1 MTKDKFTL
9 VIDGNYFFF
18 RTLYVLP
25 GMSSQKLKTEKEVGI
40 YVRKLA
46 TDFASEIRKFYP
58 IVDKIVMTIDSK
70 SWRKDFY
77 PESDY
82 KGNRKA
88 DDSIN
93 WDNFKKATDA
103 FRNSLEQHGVII
115 QKVDGAEGDDLIYG
129 WSTASNIEGKSVIIF
144 TGDKDLIQL
153 VSSNESTDA
162 LTLFYS
168 GTHKRLCVP
177 EGFWQWIEDKK
188 EIDLFDMSSV
198 SSNKIK
204 VDLYNLIQ
212 DNKLVVDEID
222 SGTFLFKKVLMGD
235 AGDNVK
241 PIYWYSSKGNS
252 GKARTYGVSEK
263 KADKVIENF
272 VSKHG
277 RFEKSYLFNET
288 YQREICNI
296 VVKELAANKMP
307 YETILQNLKNN
318 ANLVS
323 LTSDAIPE
331 SIHNVMLEEISHTIE
346 SRTDFT
352 NLKNMDNLLKDT
364 AYSKNT
370 VSTHSIF
377 SDDSEDE
384 DFSFIK
390 KDKKTGSS
398 KTF

>member
-25 GMSSQKLKTEKEVGI
+25 GMSSQKLGTEKEVGI

-58 IVDKIVMTIDSK
+58 IIDKIVMTIDSK

-93 WDNFKKATDA
+93 WENFKKSTDA
-103 FRNSLEQHGVII
+103 FKDSLEANGVII

-129 WSTASNIEGKSVIIF
+129 WSSACNIEGKSVIIF

-153 VSSNESTDA
+153 VSANDSTDS

-177 EGFWQWIEDKK
+177 HGFWKWIEEKQ
-188 EIDLFDMSSV
+188 EVDLFDMNSV
-198 SSNKIK
+198 TANKIK
-204 VDLYNLIQ
+204 VDLYNLIN

-222 SGTFLFKKVLMGD
+222 SGIFLFKKVLMGD

-241 PIYWYSSKGNS
+241 PVYWYTSKGNS
-252 GKARTYGVSEK
+252 GKSRTYGVSEK
-263 KADKVIENF
+263 KAEKVVDSFLSKYGNF
-272 VSKHG
+272 K
-277 RFEKSYLFNET
+277 KSYLFDDG
-288 YQREICNI
+288 YQREICNM
-296 VVKELAANKMP
+296 VVKDLNANKMP

-318 ANLVS
+318 AHLVS

-331 SIHNVMLEEISHTIE
+331 SIHNVMLEEISQLIE
-346 SRTDFT
+346 TRTDFT
-352 NLKNMDNLLKDT
+352 NLKNMDSLLKDT

-370 VSTHSIF
+370 MTSHSIF
-377 SDDSEDE
+377 SGDSDDE